1 MEVEF
6 TSEHCLRSE
15 DQHGE
20 GRSGMGA
27 VREELQA
34 EDGLAVSIFILPT
47 GTTSISPVAEV

>member
-34 EDGLAVSIFILPT
+34 EDGLQFLCLYCLQEPLQLVL
-47 GTTSISPVAEV
+47 